1 MRTHSLFLLPL
12 VVAPLTAL
20 AQPAAPTAPAT
31 PVAPASPEASAPA
44 SAPVAVQA
52 STPAATAPASWTLG
66 LAPRLG
72 LVVPTSKLGA
82 MAVGGLEID
91 VALPVGQRQLYV
103 ALDLS
108 LTRPSYDGSVM
119 DPRIPGG
126 AGDYTVKEVEM
137 VVGALVGYRLRPAGA
152 ALVPWAVIGPIL
164 HLLRTTE
171 TSTIAPGH
179 NTATSTELGLEV
191 AAGVDYHA
199 GPGFVVGGL
208 RVVYSSLDHVLTGDT
223 NAGTVGLDLGYRLVF

>member
-1 MRTHSLFLLPL
+1 MRTPSLFMLPL
-12 VVAPLTAL
+12 VVTPLTAL
-20 AQPAAPTAPAT
+20 AQPAPTAAPLPASTEATAPTAA
-31 PVAPASPEASAPA
+31 PV
-44 SAPVAVQA
+44 PVAVQA
-52 STPAATAPASWTLG
+52 SASVAAPASWTLG

-72 LVVPTSKLGA
+72 FVVPTSKLGA

-91 VALPVGQRQLYV
+91 VALPVAQRQLYV

-119 DPRIPGG
+119 DPRIPAG
-126 AGDYTVKEVEM
+126 AGDHTIKEVEM

-152 ALVPWAVIGPIL
+152 ALVPWAAIGPIL

-171 TSTIAPGH
+171 TSTLAPGH

-191 AAGVDYHA
+191 AGGVDYHA
-199 GPGFVVGGL
+199 GPGFVVGGV

-223 NAGTVGLDLGYRLVF
+223 NAGTLGLDLGYRLVF

>member
-12 VVAPLTAL
+12 VVTPLTAL
-20 AQPAAPTAPAT
+20 AQPASTEAPALAPTEAP
-31 PVAPASPEASAPA
+31 PPM
-44 SAPVAVQA
+44 AVQA
-52 STPAATAPASWTLG
+52 SASVEAPPASWTLG

-72 LVVPTSKLGA
+72 FVVPTSKLGT
-82 MAVGGLEID
+82 MVVGGLEID
-91 VALPVGQRQLYV
+91 IALPVAARQLYV
-103 ALDLS
+103 ALDVS

-126 AGDYTVKEVEM
+126 AGDYTIKEVEM

-152 ALVPWAVIGPIL
+152 ALVPWAAIGPIL

-171 TSTIAPGH
+171 TSTLAPGH
-179 NTATSTELGLEV
+179 NTATSTELGVEA

-199 GPGFVVGGL
+199 GPGFVVGGV

-223 NAGTVGLDLGYRLVF
+223 NAGTIGLDLGYRLVF